1 MRFSTALI
9 STLVLPRI
17 ALASP
22 VAQVSSSMGAGATTE
37 VEADSKDVALPHE
50 NLSNAESSSNDKE
63 KTSVDTA
70 SAAKKHTHSATT
82 SANAETSV
90 KPDTSGLDNILS
102 TESSSLRSTASET
115 MSHVS

>member
-50 NLSNAESSSNDKE
+50 NRES
-63 KTSVDTA
+63 TSD
-70 SAAKKHTHSATT
+70 ATT
-82 SANAETSV
+82 SLVQAAE
-90 KPDTSGLDNILS
+90 NIVQ
-102 TESSSLRSTASET
+102 TQTAAQ
-115 MSHVS
+115 